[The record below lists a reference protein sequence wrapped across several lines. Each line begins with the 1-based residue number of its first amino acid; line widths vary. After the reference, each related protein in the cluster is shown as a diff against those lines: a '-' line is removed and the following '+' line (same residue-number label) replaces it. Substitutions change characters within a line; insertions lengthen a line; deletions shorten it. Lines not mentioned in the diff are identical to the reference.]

1 VHDELYASRN
11 FKGGFTKGLYFGLGH
26 GGFTQFITKGK
37 EPWTLSTKVPDS
49 AKTEPKSKHKPIEYP
64 KPDGKITFDL
74 LTNLT
79 RSGTNHDHDQPSHLK
94 IKQGH
99 ESTPSSISWK
109 EFAAPEQRF
118 CPAKVYEYIEDEQ
131 TGEAKLQ
138 INAQNCL
145 HCKCCS
151 IKMPKEYIDWNVPEG
166 GGGPSYSG
174 M

>member
-1 VHDELYASRN
+1 M
-11 FKGGFTKGLYFGLGH
+11 
-26 GGFTQFITKGK
+26 ITKGK
-37 EPWTLSTKVPDS
+37 EPWTLAHRKRDS
-49 AKTEPKSKHKPIEYP
+49 EFTEPKDKHQEIVYP
-64 KPDGKITFDL
+64 KHDGVLTFDL

-94 IKQGH
+94 IKP
-99 ESTPSSISWK
+99 ESVEIPSEISWK
-109 EFAAPEQRF
+109 QFAAPEQRF
-118 CPAKVYEYIEDEQ
+118 CPAKVYEYIEDDDKP
-131 TGEAKLQ
+131 GEAKLQ